1 MVSLGKRTMKLLIT
15 ALTGLLLVSNAFAE
29 SISVGQLAPNFKLA
43 DQRNKFLQLSD
54 LRGQWVVLYFY
65 PKDQTPGCTKEACSF
80 RDNISGITAKN
91 AVVLGVSVD
100 DSESH
105 SAFAEKHDLPF
116 KLLSDTDGEIAEQY
130 GALRNLWVTKI
141 AKRHSFI
148 IDPEG
153 KISKIYRKVSPASH
167 VAGIVSDLDELQSRT
182 D

>member
-1 MVSLGKRTMKLLIT
+1 MKLLIT
-15 ALTGLLLVSNAFAE
+15 ALTGLLLASNVFAE

-43 DQRNKFLQLSD
+43 DQQNKFLQLFD

-65 PKDQTPGCTKEACSF
+65 PKDQTPGCTKEACNF
-80 RDNISGITAKN
+80 RDNISGIKAKN

-100 DSESH
+100 DNESH

-116 KLLSDTDGEIAEQY
+116 KLLSDTDGKIAEQY

-153 KISKIYRKVSPASH
+153 KIAKIYRKVSPASH
-167 VAGIVSDLDELQSRT
+167 VGEIVSDLDELQSNT

>member
-1 MVSLGKRTMKLLIT
+1 MKLLIT
-15 ALTGLLLVSNAFAE
+15 ALTGLLLASNAFAE

-43 DQRNKFLQLSD
+43 DQQNKFLQLSD

-116 KLLSDTDGEIAEQY
+116 KLLSDTDGKVAEQY

-153 KISKIYRKVSPASH
+153 KIAKIYRKVSPASH
-167 VAGIVSDLDELQSRT
+167 VGEIVSDLGELQSHT

>member
-1 MVSLGKRTMKLLIT
+1 MKLLIT
-15 ALTGLLLVSNAFAE
+15 ALTGLLLASNVFAE

-43 DQRNKFLQLSD
+43 DQQNKFLQLSD

-65 PKDQTPGCTKEACSF
+65 PKDQTPGCTKEACNF
-80 RDNISGITAKN
+80 RDNISGIKAKN

-100 DSESH
+100 DNESH

-116 KLLSDTDGEIAEQY
+116 KLLSDTDGKIAEQY

-153 KISKIYRKVSPASH
+153 KIAKIYRKVSPASH
-167 VAGIVSDLDELQSRT
+167 VGEIVSDLDELQSNT

>member
-1 MVSLGKRTMKLLIT
+1 MKLLIT
-15 ALTGLLLVSNAFAE
+15 ALTGLLLASNAFAE

-43 DQRNKFLQLSD
+43 GQQNKFLQLSD

-116 KLLSDTDGEIAEQY
+116 KLLSDTDGKVAEQY

-153 KISKIYRKVSPASH
+153 KIAKIYRKVSPASH
-167 VAGIVSDLDELQSRT
+167 VGEIVSDLDELQSHT

>member
-1 MVSLGKRTMKLLIT
+1 MKLLIT
-15 ALTGLLLVSNAFAE
+15 ALIGLLLTSNAFAE
-29 SISVGQLAPNFKLA
+29 SISVGQLAPNFKLP
-43 DQRNKFLQLSD
+43 DQQNKYLQLSD

-116 KLLSDTDGEIAEQY
+116 KLLSDMDGEVAEQY

-148 IDPEG
+148 IDPGG
-153 KISKIYRKVSPASH
+153 KVAKIYRKVNPASH
-167 VAGIVSDLDELQSRT
+167 VEEVVSDLDKLQSQT

>member
-1 MVSLGKRTMKLLIT
+1 MVQSLIT
-15 ALTGLLLVSNAFAE
+15 LLTGLFVVSSALAD
-29 SISVGQLAPNFKLA
+29 SISVGQFAPDFKLP
-43 DQRNKFLQLSD
+43 DQQNQNVQLSG

-91 AVVLGVSVD
+91 AIVLGVSVD

-105 SAFAEKHDLPF
+105 SAFAEKNDLPF
-116 KLLSDTDGEIAEQY
+116 KLLSDTDGKVAEQY

-153 KISKIYRKVSPASH
+153 KIAKIYRKVSPASH
-167 VAGIVSDLDELQSRT
+167 VGEIVTDLGELQSHT